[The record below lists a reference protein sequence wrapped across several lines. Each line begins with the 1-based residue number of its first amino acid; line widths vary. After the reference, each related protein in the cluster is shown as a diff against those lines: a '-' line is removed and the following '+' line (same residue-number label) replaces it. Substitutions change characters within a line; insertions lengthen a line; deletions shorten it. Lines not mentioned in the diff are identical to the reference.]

1 MYNLLFSQS
10 SGSRFSKYLFKHK
23 TGFLQGLA
31 LVRYSRTI
39 IWLVSSCSVKRALS
53 GMWCYWER
61 KKEWFQRPVTGF
73 RECLATVVFPAAR
86 TNDSHRRVHHSY
98 LDSKC
103 FKTELRAW
111 LLSLNDTRF
120 RQMPVLCLLMS
131 LQWKNT
137 EHSRHVLKALF
148 WQFYALRAACLNLEG
163 CFTALKIYTF
173 LFHWIMSRL
182 LKPSPLGKQT
192 AQTEI

>member
-1 MYNLLFSQS
+1 MYLTERGKVQQSDWAAQLNTQIVAQDSARQQNSALTPKALTQYWLVMATLFKGYLFKGLHNMYNLFFSQS

-39 IWLVSSCSVKRALS
+39 IWMVSSCSVKRALS

-103 FKTELRAW
+103 F
-111 LLSLNDTRF
+111 
-120 RQMPVLCLLMS
+120 
-131 LQWKNT
+131 
-137 EHSRHVLKALF
+137 
-148 WQFYALRAACLNLEG
+148 
-163 CFTALKIYTF
+163 
-173 LFHWIMSRL
+173 
-182 LKPSPLGKQT
+182 
-192 AQTEI
+192 

>member
-1 MYNLLFSQS
+1 MVLGFLSTFSNTKQA
-10 SGSRFSKYLFKHK
+10 FSKVWLWWDTVEQLFDWCLPVVSKGLCLGCGVIGRERRN
-23 TGFLQGLA
+23 GFKDQ
-31 LVRYSRTI
+31 
-39 IWLVSSCSVKRALS
+39 WLVSENVWPLLCFLQQGLTIPTEEFITHTWTRNA
-53 GMWCYWER
+53 
-61 KKEWFQRPVTGF
+61 
-73 RECLATVVFPAAR
+73 
-86 TNDSHRRVHHSY
+86 
-98 LDSKC
+98 